1 MKVYSPDGG
10 SMEADARCLS
20 ILLEAGFTKTK
31 PEKKEEVVE
40 EVAEPVAVK
49 IESVAETTKAAPS
62 KKLPAKSKKI
72 RKKT

>member
-31 PEKKEEVVE
+31 PEQKEEVVE
-40 EVAEPVAVK
+40 EP
-49 IESVAETTKAAPS
+49 VAETVAIVDETAKEAPS
-62 KKLPAKSKKI
+62 KKLPAKPKKI